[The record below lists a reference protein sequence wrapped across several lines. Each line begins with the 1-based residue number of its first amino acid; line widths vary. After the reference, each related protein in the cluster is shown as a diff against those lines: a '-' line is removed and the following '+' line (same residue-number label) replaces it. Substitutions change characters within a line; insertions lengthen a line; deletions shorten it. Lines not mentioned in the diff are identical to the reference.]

1 MPIGDQ
7 TQRFIDAFDYIVS
20 KCDNDPSALRDVA
33 NKNLKVKE
41 AAEVLN
47 ELTLFAGFE
56 DDSKEKFARNVS
68 KSFLMRWA
76 DFKDKWENEC
86 LKFDWLIGGLT
97 SSSVDTS
104 KKGNDDRWDLSD
116 SQAAES
122 ASNITDA
129 VSFVSDQLETFE
141 AVNSDEEVYYESL
154 ENGVK
159 NLRRIFAATRLD
171 TRQFFRRYD
180 LLPFIH
186 VPESVSKKHGGEIE
200 FKSIYH
206 YLRESQVAFTLG
218 LDRAAFAMLR
228 ALLELVITKH
238 YGLKLTNKPKLS
250 AKFAALKMRYGD
262 ENWFSLVFQQMEDI
276 KSKGDLVL
284 HFDKPSAFKASD
296 KKSFERHFVSLFT
309 AVKHLI
315 ENAED
320 EARLLSGQ

>member
-104 KKGNDDRWDLSD
+104 KKKG
-116 SQAAES
+116 
-122 ASNITDA
+122 TMT
-129 VSFVSDQLETFE
+129 VGTFRI
-141 AVNSDEEVYYESL
+141 L
-154 ENGVK
+154 K
-159 NLRRIFAATRLD
+159 LRRVRAISPM
-171 TRQFFRRYD
+171 
-180 LLPFIH
+180 PFH
-186 VPESVSKKHGGEIE
+186 
-200 FKSIYH
+200 
-206 YLRESQVAFTLG
+206 
-218 LDRAAFAMLR
+218 
-228 ALLELVITKH
+228 
-238 YGLKLTNKPKLS
+238 
-250 AKFAALKMRYGD
+250 
-262 ENWFSLVFQQMEDI
+262 
-276 KSKGDLVL
+276 
-284 HFDKPSAFKASD
+284 
-296 KKSFERHFVSLFT
+296 LFP
-309 AVKHLI
+309 I
-315 ENAED
+315 N
-320 EARLLSGQ
+320 